1 MANTLKFGNGE
12 WYGKKDTILAYNDEN
27 SNYKP
32 LPFNFSRASKATR
45 VNKDGL
51 IEEVGSGQP
60 RVDYLNNTK
69 GAMLLEP
76 SRSNI
81 TYPSEN
87 FSNQLQGA
95 SATFGTLISP
105 DGTLNG
111 STIASTADGVYK
123 GWHRTYNLT
132 DDTYTFSMFV
142 KYYNSQW
149 ISIYRIGQVISR
161 FDVKNGVFG
170 SNPSNLKSVNYGNGW
185 YRLEFTFT
193 AASGTNWLYI
203 YPSSDI
209 GETSSTGDGLYIWGG
224 QLEVGS
230 YATSYIPTSGS
241 AVTRVAETCNQGGIS
256 HAINSTEG
264 VLYAETSNVAKGD
277 ISIIS
282 LTDGTNNERVMIYF
296 NSDLT
301 LYFYIRVNSSYV
313 ATFVVPAN
321 QINFEATNKIAI
333 KYKTNDMS
341 FWLNGTKVG
350 TDTSGTMFSPNTLS
364 QLGFNSGTGS
374 TFYGEARDVK
384 IYDTALTDQELQALT
399 QV

>member
-1 MANTLKFGNGE
+1 MFFFNISDNTIWIQTNAVG
-12 WYGKKDTILAYNDEN
+12 
-27 SNYKP
+27 
-32 LPFNFSRASKATR
+32 
-45 VNKDGL
+45 V
-51 IEEVGSGQP
+51 IE
-60 RVDYLNNTK
+60 D
-69 GAMLLEP
+69 
-76 SRSNI
+76 I
-81 TYPSEN
+81 
-87 FSNQLQGA
+87 
-95 SATFGTLISP
+95 
-105 DGTLNG
+105 
-111 STIASTADGVYK
+111 
-123 GWHRTYNLT
+123 
-132 DDTYTFSMFV
+132 
-142 KYYNSQW
+142 
-149 ISIYRIGQVISR
+149 
-161 FDVKNGVFG
+161 
-170 SNPSNLKSVNYGNGW
+170 GNGW
-185 YRLEFTFT
+185 KRCKITFT
-193 AASGTNWLYI
+193 AAGTNGSATLRI
-203 YPSSDI
+203 AESD
-209 GETSSTGDGLYIWGG
+209 GVVSYVG
-224 QLEVGS
+224 QNKSVYVYAMQYEQGS
-230 YATSYIPTSGS
+230 YPTSYIPTSGS
-241 AVTRVAETCNQGGIS
+241 AVTRLVETCNQGGIS